1 MPPPRELVGINHTT
15 IIGENAANANLD
27 DPKAKAKEEKKALTA
42 AKNRALKLKKVKQNY
57 EQNLVHRTF
66 DALRSLDPNVC
77 LALGFTD
84 LCVVSSED
92 DEMHFTKCGDKV
104 TTKLLKL
111 LQKTLSESLFEK
123 KSMAFKARMDG
134 SSSVEEDMLSD
145 NPYMSASPVSNKAST
160 FDEIALACE
169 SYNSKKS
176 FELLDRLLRG
186 DVFVSIHEHL
196 AAVAE
201 LRCGSNKSNDA
212 ESESQL
218 IETARCLF
226 RCLQSIVSSEML
238 TRSVTGRAFLVS
250 ILIQIKDGNRK
261 SYGSDTRR
269 RRVSSTTMNKL
280 LDSITD
286 NVNEIVSGAW
296 TNDLCF
302 AMDGVNC
309 MQVIYECSRRMSVS
323 VEEMDNDSDDYAS
336 SISTKLSTTADKLL
350 RQHWSDDTK
359 MNKENVGR
367 LLSLVIKHSS
377 DRMKAMTHLVIDV
390 LAEVPFL
397 DKGSSVAIFPTCSRV
412 TFPCF
417 YATVIQFLWKELVKL
432 FDIPLGKTKDPIAA
446 LPVLES
452 MKDMIVLLQQLFDLT
467 KELDAKKTTLLQQL
481 KFGSRFIETFVVKAI
496 PFCQVHF
503 TSHQDSI
510 IEIIR
515 LLQKCSHRLNHIM
528 SHGKR
533 EKDAG
538 LAKEAPRAKKVLETF
553 IHKVKAMLKK
563 NHCMTALITKPLKE
577 KDIDGTTFKEGDD
590 GSKDEDDDGEENEG
604 ESSDDDGEEEENDLD
619 ESGGQSAEESENS
632 ENEYDTDDD

>member
-27 DPKAKAKEEKKALTA
+27 DPKTKAKEEKKALTA
-42 AKNRALKLKKVKQNY
+42 AKNRAFKLKKIKQNY
-57 EQNLVHRTF
+57 EQNLVHRSF

-104 TTKLLKL
+104 TTMLLKL

-123 KSMAFKARMDG
+123 KSMTFKARMDG
-134 SSSVEEDMLSD
+134 NSSVEEDVLSD
-145 NPYMSASPVSNKAST
+145 NPYMSALPITNKAST

-169 SYNSKKS
+169 SHTSKKS

-238 TRSVTGRAFLVS
+238 TRSMIGRGFLVS

-261 SYGSDTRR
+261 NYVSDTRR
-269 RRVSSTTMNKL
+269 NRPSSTTMNKL

-286 NVNEIVSGAW
+286 NVNEIVTGAW

-302 AMDGVNC
+302 VMDGVNC
-309 MQVIYECSRRMSVS
+309 MEVIYECSRRMSVGI
-323 VEEMDNDSDDYAS
+323 EEMDNDSDDYAS

-397 DKGSSVAIFPTCSRV
+397 DKGSSVAIFPTCSRM

-417 YATVIQFLWKELVKL
+417 YATVMQFLWKELVKL
-432 FDIPLGKTKDPIAA
+432 FDSPLGKTKDPVAA
-446 LPVLES
+446 LTVLES

-467 KELDAKKTTLLQQL
+467 KELDSKKTTLLQQL

-503 TSHQDSI
+503 SSHQDLI

-563 NHCMTALITKPLKE
+563 NHCMTALITKALKE
-577 KDIDGTTFKEGDD
+577 KDIDGTTLKEDNF
-590 GSKDEDDDGEENEG
+590 DDGEEADEG

-619 ESGGQSAEESENS
+619 ESGGQSAEQSENS

>member
-1 MPPPRELVGINHTT
+1 MPPPRELVSINHTT

-27 DPKAKAKEEKKALTA
+27 GPKTKAKEEKKALTA
-42 AKNRALKLKKVKQNY
+42 AKNRAFKLKKVKQNY
-57 EQNLVHRTF
+57 EQKLVHRSF
-66 DALRSLDPNVC
+66 DALRALDPNVC

-104 TTKLLKL
+104 TTMLLKL

-176 FELLDRLLRG
+176 YELLDRLLRG

-336 SISTKLSTTADKLL
+336 SISIKLSTTADKLL

-377 DRMKAMTHLVIDV
+377 DRMKAMTHLVTDV

-397 DKGSSVAIFPTCSRV
+397 DKGSSVAIFPTCSRM

-417 YATVIQFLWKELVKL
+417 YATVMQFLWKELVKL
-432 FDIPLGKTKDPIAA
+432 FDSPLGKTKDPIAA

-515 LLQKCSHRLNHIM
+515 LLQKCSHRLNHII

-563 NHCMTALITKPLKE
+563 NHCMTALITKALKE
-577 KDIDGTTFKEGDD
+577 KDIDGTTFKEGND
-590 GSKDEDDDGEENEG
+590 GSNDEDDDGEEDEG
-604 ESSDDDGEEEENDLD
+604 ESSDDDGGEEENDSD
-619 ESGGQSAEESENS
+619 ESGGQSAEDSENS